1 MHHYQTLLPFM
12 KEFNPCMSLRKLD
25 RILAFKPVNANYL
38 IPYDV
43 AYGKTV
49 TYEKN
54 IQFLLFSAAAFH
66 HRQIL
71 VY

>member
-1 MHHYQTLLPFM
+1 MYHYQTFFPFM
-12 KEFNPCMSLRKLD
+12 KEFNPCMSVRKLD
-25 RILAFKPVNANYL
+25 RISDFKPVNANFL

-54 IQFLLFSAAAFH
+54 IQFLLFYAAAFH
-66 HRQIL
+66 HRQIR